1 MSKKMSP
8 SAVTFLFEDTKT
20 LTQLGS
26 QMYTETVPE
35 DEWVGD
41 ILGSEDDAISSM
53 IEGAYM

>member
-1 MSKKMSP
+1 MSP

-26 QMYTETVPE
+26 QLYTETLPE

-41 ILGSEDDAISSM
+41 ILGSEDDAISST